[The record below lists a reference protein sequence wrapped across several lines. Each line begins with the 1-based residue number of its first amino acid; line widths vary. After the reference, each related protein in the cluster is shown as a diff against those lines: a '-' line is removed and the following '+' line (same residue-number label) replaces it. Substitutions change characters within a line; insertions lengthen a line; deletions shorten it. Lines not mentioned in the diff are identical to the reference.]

1 LEALVARAAG
11 EVDGRVMEQLWG
23 RHHLAAHC
31 DAVRRYLL
39 LGQGDWVLA
48 LLDAAAGEL
57 SKPAREVGGC
67 ERHASNRNHVH

>member
-1 LEALVARAAG
+1 MARAAG

-67 ERHASNRNHVH
+67 ERHVSKRK